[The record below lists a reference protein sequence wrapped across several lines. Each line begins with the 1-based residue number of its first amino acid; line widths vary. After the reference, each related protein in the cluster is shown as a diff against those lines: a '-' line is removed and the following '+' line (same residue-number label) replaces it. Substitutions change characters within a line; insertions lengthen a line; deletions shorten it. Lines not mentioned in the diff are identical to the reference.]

1 MFPINIFL
9 IDNNHYFDSFE
20 KKDNNEIAYIN
31 RFKGSGMN
39 WAIKSDSI
47 IAGSRFAIAV
57 PEVVIIADGV
67 CNFLLMPR
75 EKYPLERSSI

>member
-1 MFPINIFL
+1 MKEKIKKGDKVL
-9 IDNNHYFDSFE
+9 IDVSKSIYGNKLSGTYYFDSFE

-47 IAGSRFAIAV
+47 IDYETKR
-57 PEVVIIADGV
+57 
-67 CNFLLMPR
+67 
-75 EKYPLERSSI
+75 